1 MEMEAEG
8 VEKVL
13 GPKYAHLEKL
23 PFSRA
28 APEQHALVASSAQM
42 RFWQT
47 LSAWPCPH
55 LSACSVIKKH
65 NEPFNDFQSLF
76 CNLVGA

>member
-8 VEKVL
+8 VERVL

-28 APEQHALVASSAQM
+28 ALEQHVLVGSSAQM

-47 LSAWPCPH
+47 FSAWPCLH
-55 LSACSVIKKH
+55 LYKC
-65 NEPFNDFQSLF
+65 LF
-76 CNLVGA
+76 CHKEAQ

>member
-1 MEMEAEG
+1 MEMEVEG
-8 VEKVL
+8 VERVL

-42 RFWQT
+42 RFWQHFLPGLVHICT
-47 LSAWPCPH
+47 
-55 LSACSVIKKH
+55 SACSVIKKA
-65 NEPFNDFQSLF
+65 Q
-76 CNLVGA
+76 